1 MAYLGWTG
9 HYTRLRR
16 FSQLAFVAVFA
27 LIPAFDLF
35 RFDFMAGKLW
45 IFRKQI
51 WLDEWTLV
59 WLGMMFAMWVIGAM
73 TLVLGRIWCSYACPQ
88 MIFSELAHDIDALA
102 KRVTRK
108 LPDSQ
113 RRLGQRAFSYLLIG
127 LMSVAATALF
137 MGYFAPLPEV
147 FRRMAQLDIGL
158 WLGAIGATT
167 TLIVVLDLLLVRETF
182 CQAVCPYGLLQGV
195 LVDEKSLHV
204 TFDESTGACVECGL
218 CERVCNMEIDIR
230 KSSFQME
237 CTRCGNC
244 IDACNLVLAKRKR
257 PGLLAYSFGLGGG
270 MKWDIKRL
278 LVAVST
284 AGFGIV
290 FIAAVAMRE
299 ELTFHISPVYG
310 VSSAAEAQVAEAK
323 YLLRAANKGSDPVK
337 LQFDVEGL
345 PADATVEGLADGK
358 IPAGEE
364 RKFTISIRIPRS
376 ELESSVVPFTA
387 IIKSDARSK
396 RFDMTFYAGGNRT

>member
-9 HYTRLRR
+9 HYTRMRR

-59 WLGMMFAMWVIGAM
+59 WLGMMFAMWIIGAM

-88 MIFSELAHDIDALA
+88 MIFSELAHDIEALA
-102 KRVTRK
+102 KRLTRR
-108 LPDSQ
+108 LPDSR
-113 RRLGQRAFSYLLIG
+113 RRLAQRAFSYLFIG
-127 LMSVAATALF
+127 LMSIVATALF
-137 MGYFAPLPEV
+137 MGYFAPLGEV
-147 FRRMAQLDIGL
+147 FRRMARLDVGL

-182 CQAVCPYGLLQGV
+182 CQSVCPYGLLQGV

-204 TFDESTGACVECGL
+204 TFDESTGACIECGL

-244 IDACNLVLAKRKR
+244 IDACNLVLAKKKR
-257 PGLLAYSFGLGGG
+257 PGLLAYSFGFGGG
-270 MKWDIKRL
+270 MKWDIKRI

-284 AGFGIV
+284 ASFGIV
-290 FIAAVAMRE
+290 FLAAVAMRQ

-310 VSSAAEAQVAEAK
+310 VSSAAQAQVA
-323 YLLRAANKGSDPVK
+323 
-337 LQFDVEGL
+337 
-345 PADATVEGLADGK
+345 
-358 IPAGEE
+358 
-364 RKFTISIRIPRS
+364 
-376 ELESSVVPFTA
+376 
-387 IIKSDARSK
+387 
-396 RFDMTFYAGGNRT
+396 